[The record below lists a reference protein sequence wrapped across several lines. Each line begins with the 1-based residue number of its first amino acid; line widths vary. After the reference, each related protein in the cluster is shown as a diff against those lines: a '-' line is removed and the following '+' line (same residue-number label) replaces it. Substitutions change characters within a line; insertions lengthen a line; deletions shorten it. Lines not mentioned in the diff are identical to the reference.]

1 MKRSYI
7 RKILDAIDKDTISFA
22 GGLPNE
28 DLFPLKQISKASKKV
43 LKDKS
48 SLQYSKSQGID
59 SLREKIA
66 NFYTKVYNLKTTK
79 DEILITTGSQQAFDI
94 ILKSL
99 SVNNLI
105 VESPSYIGAL
115 SAFRILKKNIKDF
128 KTFEQLNN
136 ILKKDEV
143 LYSISDYQNPST
155 YTYTKKQRKKVA
167 NILKEKDAYLI
178 EDAAY
183 SLLNFE
189 GKIKKPIC
197 SFYKDKSYH
206 LGTFSKIVAPGL
218 RVGWIRA
225 NKELIEKIIV
235 VKESLDLHTSTF
247 NQMILDKY
255 LEDNNIFEHIEKNA
269 KNYKKRM
276 NYMAD
281 CMEKYLPNFE
291 FKRPK
296 GGMFIYGKFNN
307 INDSM
312 DLATKALEKKV
323 AFVPAQVFYFD
334 EQKSNEA
341 RFNFTNC
348 NFKETK
354 KGIKIL
360 AELTK

>member
-7 RKILDAIDKDTISFA
+7 REILDAINENTISFA

-28 DLFPLKQISKASKKV
+28 DLFPLKQLKKASKKV
-43 LKDKS
+43 FKQKN
-48 SLQYSKSQGID
+48 SLQYSKSQGLD

-66 NFYTKVYNLKTTK
+66 NFYTNIYALPTTK
-79 DEILITTGSQQAFDI
+79 EEILITTGSQQAFDI

-99 SVNNLI
+99 HANNLV

-115 SAFRILKKNIKDF
+115 SAFKILKKDIKDF
-128 KTFEQLNN
+128 KTIEQLEN
-136 ILKKDEV
+136 IINKDEIFYCV
-143 LYSISDYQNPST
+143 SDYQNPST
-155 YTYTKKQRKKVA
+155 YTYTKKQREKIA
-167 NILKEKDAYLI
+167 NILEKKDAFLI

-183 SLLNFE
+183 SLLNFQ

-197 SFYKDKSYH
+197 KFYSEKSYH

-225 NKELIEKIIV
+225 NKELIGNILA

-247 NQMILDKY
+247 NQMLLDAY
-255 LEDNNIFEHIEKNA
+255 LEENNIFKHINKNA

-281 CMEKYLPNFE
+281 CMEKYLPNFQ

-307 INDSM
+307 IEDSM
-312 DLATKALEKKV
+312 ALAKKALEQNV
-323 AFVPAQVFYFD
+323 AFVPAEVFYFD
-334 EQKSNEA
+334 EKKSNEA

-348 NFKETK
+348 DFEKTKE
-354 KGIKIL
+354 GIKIL
-360 AELTK
+360 AKLTN